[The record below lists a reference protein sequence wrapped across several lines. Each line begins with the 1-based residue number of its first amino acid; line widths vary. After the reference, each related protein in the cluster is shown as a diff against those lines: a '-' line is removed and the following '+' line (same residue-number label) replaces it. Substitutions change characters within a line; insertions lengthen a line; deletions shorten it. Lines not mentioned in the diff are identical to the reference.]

1 MSQKFELFAEDRTD
15 QGKGA
20 SRRLRRAGKVPAILY
35 GAHRDPRALALDHNT
50 LLHTIEN
57 EAFFSSILTVTTG
70 DKSQPCIIKDIQRH
84 PFRNILLHV
93 DLQRITEDE
102 EIRVSV
108 PFHFL
113 GEDDAPGVKQGGVLS
128 RVMNELEIICL
139 PKHLPEYIE
148 VDVSALELDDNI
160 TLDQVKLPEGV
171 SIAAG
176 EEALEQPVFPDLP
189 PASRGRGDR
198 GRRRGR
204 RRGRGR
210 AARGAGSRA
219 RHGLTASPACR
230 AVLAGGPAAVLSPRR

>member
-35 GAHRDPRALALDHNT
+35 GARRDPRALALDHNT
-50 LLHTIEN
+50 LLHTLEN

-102 EIRVSV
+102 DIRVSV

-113 GEDDAPGVKQGGVLS
+113 GEDDAPGVKQGGVIS
-128 RVMNELEIICL
+128 RVMNDLEIICL

-148 VDVSALELDDNI
+148 VDVSMLELEENI

-176 EEALEQPVFPDLP
+176 EEALEQPVFQIYRPRLEEEETEGEGEGEGEAEGEQPEGPEAEPDM
-189 PASRGRGDR
+189 D
-198 GRRRGR
+198 
-204 RRGRGR
+204 
-210 AARGAGSRA
+210 
-219 RHGLTASPACR
+219 
-230 AVLAGGPAAVLSPRR
+230 